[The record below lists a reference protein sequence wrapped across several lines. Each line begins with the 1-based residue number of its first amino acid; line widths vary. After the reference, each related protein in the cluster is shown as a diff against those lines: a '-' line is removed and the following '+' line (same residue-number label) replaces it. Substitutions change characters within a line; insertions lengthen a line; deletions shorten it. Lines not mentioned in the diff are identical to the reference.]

1 MPLNRRAV
9 AAPLLQQSTYLFA
22 IAFFLK
28 LDSIALHSS
37 PASMSIE
44 LADSTASVAVK
55 QEDANASE
63 KHSPGQPPRF
73 HFASICNK
81 LSLAVCF

>member
-1 MPLNRRAV
+1 MQAESARRGGAV
-9 AAPLLQQSTYLFA
+9 AAAARLSIA
-22 IAFFLK
+22 IAYFLK
-28 LDSIALHSS
+28 LDPLASHSS
-37 PASMSIE
+37 PAPMSIE

-63 KHSPGQPPRF
+63 KHSPGQPLRF
-73 HFASICNK
+73 HFASICNN